1 MLILSRK
8 IGQDV
13 MIDEHVLKVVGIRGD
28 SVRLGFDFPKE
39 VRIHRREVYDEIK
52 TGEEIDAYRK

>member
-1 MLILSRK
+1 
-8 IGQDV
+8 